1 MNNKNGYNRFQ
12 EHPAIYCGDELKLIC
27 HPRLGGKPRFS
38 KRGGCHELPKKV
50 GVIHSEAKREYF
62 PTEAQYI
69 TEKDAI
75 KDAKTI
81 AKYLQ
86 RLGIEAVLYP
96 GDDKLPEKLRRQRP
110 DVVINLVG
118 SVKGNEYLSSTIP
131 GVLEILDIPYTGAGI
146 LGESLSYNKF
156 LVKKL
161 LQQNG
166 VPVPYY
172 QLFNTPTDMLDPT
185 LRFPLISK
193 LNEIH
198 GGVEITKDSVS
209 DNEKHLRERLKFLI
223 KTYEQPA
230 IVEEFIVGREVT
242 AILLEGLNK
251 KIYFG
256 EKVFFEREDKYVF
269 TTFEDQWG
277 EKSFFTY
284 QKYDDTILREYVRK
298 AFEITKMADYA
309 KFDIRVDSSGRYYFI
324 DSNSNPAFGPK
335 EIDCALSNILD
346 MYGISFLDILKRLLL
361 NTVRDAAGKEK
372 LPLPSEMENQ

>member
-1 MNNKNGYNRFQ
+1 MKINQKNSSGL
-12 EHPAIYCGDELKLIC
+12 D
-27 HPRLGGKPRFS
+27 
-38 KRGGCHELPKKV
+38 LPKTV
-50 GVIHSEAKREYF
+50 GVIHSEVKREYF
-62 PTEAQYI
+62 PTEAQYT

-131 GVLEILDIPYTGAGI
+131 GVLEILDIPYTGTGI

-172 QLFNTPTDMLDPT
+172 QLFNGTTDMLDPT

-209 DNEKHLRERLKFLI
+209 ENEKHLRERLKFLI
-223 KTYEQPA
+223 KTYDQPA

-269 TTFEDQWG
+269 VTFEDQWG
-277 EKSFFTY
+277 ERSFNY
-284 QKYDDTILREYVRK
+284 QKYDDVILREYVRK
-298 AFEITKMADYA
+298 AFEITRMADYA
-309 KFDIRVDSSGRYYFI
+309 KFDIRVDSSGRYYFV

-335 EIDCALSNILD
+335 EVDCALSNILD

-361 NTVRDAAGKEK
+361 NTMRDAAGKER
-372 LPLPSEMENQ
+372 LPLSPF